1 MSNEVE
7 STGRSAIVI
16 RTTAWDD
23 EIQQRMVDEDKRR
36 RMEEAIQSRPRF
48 HNREMGNEERYQ
60 RKVERYREE
69 RAATYDWL
77 LKRVADGRVEL
88 LKRSRLGGIEK
99 EVRSLWVK
107 KGMTMSSR
115 QLIQHEM

>member
-1 MSNEVE
+1 MSSDVIT
-7 STGRSAIVI
+7 TGRSEIFI
-16 RTTAWDD
+16 RTKAWDD
-23 EIQQRMVDEDKRR
+23 EEQQRKVEEEKRR

-48 HNREMGNEERYQ
+48 HNREMGNEENYQ

-69 RAATYDWL
+69 RAVTYDWL

-99 EVRSLWVK
+99 EARSLWVK